1 MLAQLPVKDRIIHA
15 LTAYDRQQ
23 SSRRGF
29 NPHALAMYFQALD
42 EAEEMVSKGKTWE
55 RALSDVFNDRVLT
68 VALEAIR

>member
-1 MLAQLPVKDRIIHA
+1 MFEQLPVKDRIVHA

-55 RALSDVFNDRVLT
+55 RALNAVFCDRVLAT
-68 VALEAIR
+68 ALRAIQ

>member
-1 MLAQLPVKDRIIHA
+1 MFEQLPVKDRIVHA

-23 SSRRGF
+23 SSRRGS

-55 RALSDVFNDRVLT
+55 KALNAVYCDRVLT
-68 VALEAIR
+68 VALEAIQ